1 MESLRRSRTVNWPN
15 TLTVFRTILALI
27 IPWLFLQDSLTLRLL
42 AAGLFVVAVITD
54 IVDGHMARSNNDI
67 TTFGKILDPIAD
79 KLLVLGSFFT
89 VAYLG
94 VVPYWILIPIA
105 LREVTI
111 TVLRFYFLGKGVAVA
126 AVKSGKQKTI
136 LQAVSLGG
144 AFLVFMHREYM
155 APEMAPGLA
164 NTLGIVYGVIMYALL
179 LTALYQTLYSGFDFF
194 RLNWGLLTGKKGKEA
209 R

>member
-1 MESLRRSRTVNWPN
+1 MEAMRRSRTVNWPN

-27 IPWLFLQDSLTLRLL
+27 IPWLFLQESLTMRLL
-42 AAGLFVVAVITD
+42 AAVLFVVAVVTD
-54 IVDGHMARSNNDI
+54 IVDGRMARANNDI

-105 LREVTI
+105 LREIII

-144 AFLVFMHREYM
+144 AFLVFMHRVYM
-155 APEMAPGLA
+155 APHMAEGMA
-164 NTLGIVYGVIMYALL
+164 DTLSLVYSVIMYALL
-179 LTALYQTLYSGFDFF
+179 LSAFYQTLYSGYDFF
-194 RLNWGLLTGKKGKEA
+194 RLNWGLLTGRQK
-209 R
+209 

>member
-1 MESLRRSRTVNWPN
+1 MMDSIRRSTTINWPN

-27 IPWLFLQDSLTLRLL
+27 IPWLFLQDALSYRLW
-42 AAGLFVVAVITD
+42 AAVLFIIAAVTD
-54 IVDGHMARSNNDI
+54 IVDGRMARANNDI
-67 TTFGKILDPIAD
+67 TSFGKILDPIAD
-79 KLLVLGSFFT
+79 KMLILGSFLT

-94 VVPYWILIPIA
+94 VVPYVFVLLIAVREIA
-105 LREVTI
+105 I

-144 AFLVFMHREYM
+144 AFLVFMHQVYM
-155 APEMAPGLA
+155 APQMAPELA
-164 NTLGIVYGVIMYALL
+164 NTLGIVYRVIMYALL

-194 RLNWGLLTGKKGKEA
+194 RNNWGLLTGRKE
-209 R
+209 

>member
-27 IPWLFLQDSLTLRLL
+27 IPWLFLQESLTMRLL

-54 IVDGHMARSNNDI
+54 IVDGRMARANNDI

-94 VVPYWILIPIA
+94 IVPYWILIPIA
-105 LREVTI
+105 LREVII

-144 AFLVFMHREYM
+144 AFLVFMHQVYM
-155 APEMAPGLA
+155 APAMAPGLA

-194 RLNWGLLTGKKGKEA
+194 RLNWGLLTGKKG
-209 R
+209 

>member
-1 MESLRRSRTVNWPN
+1 MESLRRSPTVNWPN
-15 TLTVFRTILALI
+15 ALTVFRTILALI

-54 IVDGHMARSNNDI
+54 VVDGHMARANNDV

-79 KLLVLGSFFT
+79 KLLVLGAFLT

-94 VVPYWILIPIA
+94 VVPYWILIPII

-144 AFLVFMHREYM
+144 AFLVFMHRVYM

-194 RLNWGLLTGKKGKEA
+194 RLNWGLLTGKKG
-209 R
+209 